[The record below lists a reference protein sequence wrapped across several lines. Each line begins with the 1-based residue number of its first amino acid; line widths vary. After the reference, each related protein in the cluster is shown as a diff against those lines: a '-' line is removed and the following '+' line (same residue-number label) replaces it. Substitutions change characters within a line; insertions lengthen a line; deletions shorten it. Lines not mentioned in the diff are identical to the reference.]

1 MANVSKCSGTNNH
14 ATRSPITL
22 AGRFFGFIWV
32 LLLPL
37 GAAAQSAQWD
47 LGDLYASPEAWSAAY
62 ERSQATVAKLDR
74 FKGSLGKNPESL
86 LAALGAISDARREA
100 LRLLGYAFLRC
111 DEDVRDAPNAER
123 RQNAQLLLTQ
133 LSDKTAWVTPEV
145 QRLGNARL
153 RDFISRAPELKR
165 RFDFFLLDTL

>member
-14 ATRSPITL
+14 AARSPITL
-22 AGRFFGFIWV
+22 AGRFLGFIWV

-37 GAAAQSAQWD
+37 GAAAQPAQWD

-86 LAALGAISDARREA
+86 VAALGAKRCGFSVMPSCVRTRTCAMRRM
-100 LRLLGYAFLRC
+100 
-111 DEDVRDAPNAER
+111 PNAGR
-123 RQNAQLLLTQ
+123 KRNCC
-133 LSDKTAWVTPEV
+133 
-145 QRLGNARL
+145 
-153 RDFISRAPELKR
+153 SRNCLKKPPG
-165 RFDFFLLDTL
+165 